1 MKTTPTHDDIKRQ
14 LSDAYAQGLAQG
26 KRIEREWCALLVEQ
40 LGIEGY
46 GTLAIAAAIRERN
59 MLHANQ
65 NMREM

>member
-1 MKTTPTHDDIKRQ
+1 MNKEAEIRRQ

-26 KRIEREWCALLVEQ
+26 KRVEREWCALLVEQ

-59 MLHANQ
+59 QINGDESVQ
-65 NMREM
+65 